1 MALQSETWLRLM
13 SGKHFGFSDYKLTTP
28 TAAGIFLSHHL
39 EMQ

>member
-1 MALQSETWLRLM
+1 VEPDLWRQRPKSNAP
-13 SGKHFGFSDYKLTTP
+13 LTTP